1 MEKIIYYPVFFTAT
15 VRHWKKLLKP
25 EKYKD
30 VILLQ
35 LKDQVN
41 KNQLIV
47 YAYCPDCYRDG

>member
-1 MEKIIYYPVFFTAT
+1 MEKIIYYPVFFTAS

-47 YAYCPDCYRDG
+47 